1 MFKEATE
8 TAREGR
14 AKVLAAVLVLAAAMA
29 LLGFGIVFSNSFGA
43 AKVAS
48 NARALHWT
56 NATLGSTGIARA
68 AVAQSVFF
76 AFDERLGVSS
86 TEAKDNAINEARSN
100 LEPITPLLVSPDRAS
115 DAAILDRISRFV
127 VLAGE
132 IVDLADTGSPEDAEA
147 LRLDQLEPAFAD
159 IESSL
164 KAEQAQLASL
174 IAETGNSADR
184 VSRVTQLAITFLIP
198 GITLLVV
205 WWILRRRLRERETEF
220 QVRIEAEKVLSSAK
234 DSFIAG
240 LSHELRTP
248 LTTIHGFSELLLEND
263 YDADTTE
270 MLTFINSG
278 SADLSRMVADLL
290 VAARIDADALTWQ
303 PQTINLEQE
312 IRLILAPYQREGVG
326 IRVSVPQLTAY
337 ADPVHFR
344 QIVRNLLSNA
354 RRHGGEQI
362 VVSARHAGGKV
373 ALVVADNG
381 PGMSPELEERMFQR
395 FMHRGRQA
403 LIAGSVGLGL
413 AVSKELAMRMG
424 GTITYRRLDGWTTFA
439 AVFPDYQRS
448 RQRPQSVASAEELVR
463 T

>member
-1 MFKEATE
+1 MTKEAKE
-8 TAREGR
+8 PPKGGRGR
-14 AKVLAAVLVLAAAMA
+14 AVAAVLVLAAALA

-43 AKVAS
+43 DKVAS

-56 NATLGSTGIARA
+56 NATLGSVGIARA

-86 TEAKDNAINEARSN
+86 TEAKEDAINEARSN
-100 LEPITPLLVSPDRAS
+100 LAPIADLLASPDRTKNTVIA
-115 DAAILDRISRFV
+115 DQVSRFV
-127 VLAGE
+127 SLAGE
-132 IVDLADTGSPEDAEA
+132 VVDLADSGSPDDAEA
-147 LRLDQLEPAFAD
+147 LRLDQLEPAYAG
-159 IESSL
+159 IEASL
-164 KAEQAQLASL
+164 KDEQAQLAGL

-184 VSRVTQLAITFLIP
+184 VSRITQLAITFLIP
-198 GITLLVV
+198 GITLLIF
-205 WWILRRRLRERETEF
+205 WWILRRRMREREIDF

-234 DSFIAG
+234 DEFIAG

-263 YDADTTE
+263 YDPDTTE
-270 MLTFINSG
+270 MLTIINSG

-290 VAARIDADALTWQ
+290 VAARIDAEALTWQ
-303 PQTINLEQE
+303 PQTIDLDREVQT
-312 IRLILAPYQREGVG
+312 ILSPHQREGAG
-326 IRVSVPQLTAY
+326 IRVSVPELTAY

-344 QIVRNLLSNA
+344 QIVHNLVSNA

-362 VVSARHAGGKV
+362 VVSARQTGGNV

-381 PGMSPELEERMFQR
+381 PGMTAEIEERLFRR
-395 FMHRGRQA
+395 FTHRGRQA

-424 GTITYRRLDGWTTFA
+424 GTITYRRLDGWTTFTA
-439 AVFPDYQRS
+439 IFPDYHRS
-448 RQRPQSVASAEELVR
+448 RQQKQSEVLSDELV
-463 T
+463 TT